1 METSKTL
8 KSLLNKL
15 NKLEAQIKKAIDD
28 PYYWRPAYG
37 KKIETLYNNVW
48 AMKDEFAVIGYK
60 LDPISRIVTK
70 IGE

>member
-15 NKLEAQIKKAIDD
+15 NKLDAQIKKAIED

-37 KKIETLYNNVW
+37 KKIETLFNKVW
-48 AMKDEFAVIGYK
+48 SMVDEFATIGYK
-60 LDPISRIVTK
+60 LDPIRRTVSEISK
-70 IGE
+70 

>member
-28 PYYWRPAYG
+28 PYYWRRAYG
-37 KKIETLYNNVW
+37 KKIETLFNKV
-48 AMKDEFAVIGYK
+48 
-60 LDPISRIVTK
+60 
-70 IGE
+70 

>member
-37 KKIETLYNNVW
+37 KKIETLFNKVL
-48 AMKDEFAVIGYK
+48 AMVDDFAAIGYR
-60 LDPISRIVTK
+60 LDPISHKVTK